1 MNRKQRRAAIKENA
15 GLSSAPL
22 PSSDSLQTVFAR
34 AVRRHESGRLAEACE
49 LYRKAIRIAPLEAE
63 LHYNLG
69 VALAQLGRP
78 DEAVSAWRDALAIH
92 PRYPRALNNLGMT
105 LAELG
110 HLDDAEAALRSAV
123 EIAPETAEIHS
134 NLGGVLGQL
143 GHWVEAEA
151 EFHRALTLHPAF
163 PDAYNTMGILLAEQ
177 RQLDRAIAAYRR
189 ALSLDPNHAKAHFNL
204 GLALLT
210 HGRLAEGWAEHEWRW
225 KGGARAL
232 FARKFPRPDWRGE
245 DLKGRRILLHGEQ
258 GFGDSLQFVRFA
270 GLVAARG
277 AHVILEVP
285 APLTRLL
292 ASVEG
297 VAEVVAT
304 GQSLPR
310 FDYHLP
316 LLSAPYRL
324 GIGLDDIPAAV
335 PYLSADKAQS
345 DAWHKRLAP
354 LPKPW
359 IGLVWAGDP
368 RPDDPLANA
377 IDRRRSIPLAQM
389 TPLLAIPETTFVSLQ
404 KGGPAT
410 QISSLPEPLRPRDW
424 TGELKDFADT
434 AALTACLDL
443 IITVDTAMA
452 HLAGALGKPLWIAS
466 RFDGCW
472 RWLDGRDD
480 SPWYPTARLFRQP
493 KPAAWQDV
501 IDAMTHELTLNTR
514 QRES

>member
-1 MNRKQRRAAIKENA
+1 MNRKQRRAAIKGNA
-15 GLSSAPL
+15 TGLSSSPP
-22 PSSDSLQTVFAR
+22 PSSLQTQFAR
-34 AVRRHESGRLAEACE
+34 AVQRHESGRLVEACE
-49 LYRKAIRIAPLEAE
+49 LYRKAIQNAPLEAE

-69 VALAQLGRP
+69 VALAQLGRR
-78 DEAVSAWRDALAIH
+78 DDAVAAWRDALVLH

-123 EIAPETAEIHS
+123 AIAPETAEIHS
-134 NLGGVLGQL
+134 NLGGVLGQQ
-143 GHWVEAEA
+143 GHWAEAET
-151 EFHRALTLHPAF
+151 EFHRALALHPAF

-177 RQLDRAIAAYRR
+177 RHLDQAIAAYRR
-189 ALSLDPNHAKAHFNL
+189 ALSLAPNHAKAHFNL

-210 HGRLAEGWAEHEWRW
+210 HGNLAEGWAEHEWRW

-232 FARKFPRPDWRGE
+232 SARTFPRPEWRGE
-245 DLKGRRILLHGEQ
+245 DLQGRRILLHGEQ

-270 GLVAARG
+270 GLIAARG
-277 AHVILEVP
+277 ARVILEVP

-297 VAEVVAT
+297 VAEVVAK

-324 GIGLDDIPAAV
+324 GIGLDDIPAEV
-335 PYLSADKAQS
+335 PYLSVDTAQS
-345 DAWHKRLAP
+345 NAWHERLAL
-354 LPKPW
+354 LPRPW
-359 IGLVWAGDP
+359 VGLVWAGDP

-389 TPLLAIPETTFVSLQ
+389 TPLLAIPKTTFVSLQ
-404 KGGPAT
+404 KGGPTT

-424 TGELKDFADT
+424 TEELKDFADT

-452 HLAGALGKPLWIAS
+452 HLAGALGKPVWIAS

-472 RWLDGRDD
+472 RWLEGRDD

-493 KPAAWQDV
+493 QPAAWQDV
-501 IDAMTHELTLNTR
+501 IDAMTHELTSNIR
-514 QRES
+514 QYAS